1 MSGAPKVA
9 HFTIAASMEQS
20 IRWKQTAEAA
30 GHPTVSTWL
39 AEAADNYMHARARS
53 GPPIALAW
61 RRSAR
66 FRVVLLDG
74 EEVEVRGMLSP
85 PFGIFKGDISGTG
98 ANAYPPYVLVY
109 LPERRIL
116 GSFRY
121 AETCKALA
129 SELAPTLLRGLP
141 PPDPEAIVERY
152 RREAS

>member
-1 MSGAPKVA
+1 MSSAPKVA
-9 HFTIAASMEQS
+9 HFTIAANMEQS
-20 IRWKQTAEAA
+20 ARWKQTAEAA

-53 GPPIALAW
+53 GPPVALSW

-74 EEVEVRGMLSP
+74 EEVEMRGMVSP
-85 PFGIFKGDISGTG
+85 PFGIFNGDIAGTDCSS
-98 ANAYPPYVLVY
+98 YPPFALVY

-116 GSFRY
+116 GTFRY
-121 AETCKALA
+121 AETCKSLA
-129 SELAPTLLRGLP
+129 AELAPALLRGLP
-141 PPDPEAIVERY
+141 SPDPEAIVERY

>member
-1 MSGAPKVA
+1 MENLKMA
-9 HFTIAASMEQS
+9 HFTISANMEQS
-20 IRWKQTAEAA
+20 VRWKQTAEAA

-53 GPPIALAW
+53 GPPIALSW

-85 PFGIFKGDISGTG
+85 PFGIFKGDISGSSG
-98 ANAYPPYVLVY
+98 SAYPPYVLVY

-116 GSFRY
+116 GTFRY
-121 AETCKALA
+121 AETCKTLA
-129 SELAPTLLRGLP
+129 AELAPALLRGLP
-141 PPDPEAIVERY
+141 PADPEAIVERY